1 MVVIILIPMAR
12 MSRPPMKNIY
22 SNLNRNIVVYPF
34 KMYLLGKDILWK
46 AYQVKGEFL
55 QEGENE
61 MTNIRKIAELAGV
74 SVSTVSRVLNNH
86 PYVNEQKRKEIL
98 AIIEELNYTQNV
110 NAIHLV
116 KGKRM

>member
-1 MVVIILIPMAR
+1 MESLPGQGRI
-12 MSRPPMKNIY
+12 
-22 SNLNRNIVVYPF
+22 F
-34 KMYLLGKDILWK
+34 
-46 AYQVKGEFL
+46 VKR
-55 QEGENE
+55 ENE

>member
-1 MVVIILIPMAR
+1 
-12 MSRPPMKNIY
+12 
-22 SNLNRNIVVYPF
+22 
-34 KMYLLGKDILWK
+34 
-46 AYQVKGEFL
+46 
-55 QEGENE
+55 

-116 KGKRM
+116 KGKTNVIGVLLPHVNDQYYSAIIEGISKETAKNSYNMMLCQTNYNEEKELEILNMLK

>member
-1 MVVIILIPMAR
+1 M
-12 MSRPPMKNIY
+12 
-22 SNLNRNIVVYPF
+22 
-34 KMYLLGKDILWK
+34 WK

-55 QEGENE
+55 QGRENE

>member
-1 MVVIILIPMAR
+1 
-12 MSRPPMKNIY
+12 
-22 SNLNRNIVVYPF
+22 
-34 KMYLLGKDILWK
+34 MYLLGKDILWK
-46 AYQVKGEFL
+46 AYQVKG
-55 QEGENE
+55 E

-110 NAIHLV
+110 NAII
-116 KGKRM
+116 

>member
-1 MVVIILIPMAR
+1 
-12 MSRPPMKNIY
+12 
-22 SNLNRNIVVYPF
+22 
-34 KMYLLGKDILWK
+34 
-46 AYQVKGEFL
+46 
-55 QEGENE
+55 

-116 KGKRM
+116 KGKTNVIGVLLPHVNDHIIALLSRDIKRDSQE

>member
-1 MVVIILIPMAR
+1 MESLP
-12 MSRPPMKNIY
+12 
-22 SNLNRNIVVYPF
+22 
-34 KMYLLGKDILWK
+34 
-46 AYQVKGEFL
+46 VKGEFL
-55 QEGENE
+55 QGRENE

>member
-1 MVVIILIPMAR
+1 M
-12 MSRPPMKNIY
+12 
-22 SNLNRNIVVYPF
+22 
-34 KMYLLGKDILWK
+34 WK
-46 AYQVKGEFL
+46 AYQVKGEFC
-55 QEGENE
+55 EKGKNE

>member
-1 MVVIILIPMAR
+1 MKLTR
-12 MSRPPMKNIY
+12 SRENFAG
-22 SNLNRNIVVYPF
+22 R
-34 KMYLLGKDILWK
+34 
-46 AYQVKGEFL
+46 
-55 QEGENE
+55 ENE

-116 KGKRM
+116 KGKTNVIGVLLPHVNDQYYSAIIEEYQRKQQRIIII

>member
-1 MVVIILIPMAR
+1 
-12 MSRPPMKNIY
+12 
-22 SNLNRNIVVYPF
+22 
-34 KMYLLGKDILWK
+34 MYLLGKDILWK
-46 AYQVKGEFL
+46 AYQVKEEFL
-55 QEGENE
+55 RRGNE